1 MKNRSRSAACL
12 LLLTAAVLARP
23 AAAQMI
29 LTDGTFVGVSR
40 EAGVTAPTL
49 TTLYGQWGSDPSG
62 SAASGSQ
69 LLIDGWDTGGYN
81 FVFTPGT
88 IDGGTSANGAN
99 SGVANEAPGQ
109 YKVGGSGANAA
120 YGNTYMWGANN
131 NPATASSS
139 GSPAIPA
146 PPGGGNIIAADGAYE
161 SGSIYQTLNGLV
173 PNAYYAVTFN
183 FAGAQQQKFTGATTE
198 QWLVALAGSAL
209 STGPAAGTYQSTP
222 VLNNATQSFTG
233 WQSATLTFQATST
246 TEVLS
251 FLANGT
257 PNGEPPFALLADVS
271 MAQVPEPGVW
281 AMSVGFGGFLLCW
294 GTVRRRRARL
304 AAQAD

>member
-1 MKNRSRSAACL
+1 MKTRSRSAACL
-12 LLLTAAVLARP
+12 LLLTAVVLARP

-29 LTDGTFVGVSR
+29 LTDGTFVTVSR
-40 EAGVTAPTL
+40 ETGVTAPTL

-69 LLIDGWDTGGYN
+69 LLISGWDTGGYN

-109 YKVGGSGANAA
+109 YKVGGTGANAA
-120 YGNTYMWGANN
+120 YGSTYMWGANN
-131 NPATASSS
+131 NP
-139 GSPAIPA
+139 GVSPAIPA

-183 FAGAQQQKFTGATTE
+183 FAGAQQQSFTGTTTE
-198 QWLVALAGSAL
+198 QWLVALGGTAL
-209 STGPAAGTYQSTP
+209 STSPAAGTYQATS
-222 VLNNATQSFTG
+222 VLNNANQSFTG
-233 WQSATLTFQATST
+233 WHSDTLTFKATAAS
-246 TEVLS
+246 EVLS
-251 FLANGT
+251 FLASGT

-271 MAQVPEPGVW
+271 VAQVPEPGVW
-281 AMSVGFGGFLLCW
+281 AMSVGLGGFLLCW

-304 AAQAD
+304 AVGS